1 MNRIVPKLLL
11 LIQLNVFLVLLVI
24 CNDVVADRGKLRPTG
39 RLRSGAAAQ
48 QQLET
53 QILLRLCRLFAGHQR
68 Q

>member
-24 CNDVVADRGKLRPTG
+24 CNDVSADRSKLRPTG
-39 RLRSGAAAQ
+39 RPRSGAAAQ

-53 QILLRLCRLFAGHQR
+53 QVLLWLCRLF
-68 Q
+68 